1 VDRSDRSRIERSGT
15 GCENDGLMVRIEAVA
30 KGYGEGP
37 TRIEVLRDL
46 DLEVGRGELVAVV
59 GPSGVGKSTLLHLI
73 GLLDRPDHGRLELD
87 GRDVDALSDT
97 DRAHVRNRLIG
108 FVFQHHH
115 LLDELDARD
124 NVALPLRIAGRGAGE
139 ARQRADILLERVGLA
154 GRAGHF
160 PDQLSG
166 GEQQRVA
173 VARALAMQPRLLLA
187 DEPTGNL
194 DAANSETLFA
204 MVRELHLLE
213 GLTSIIVT
221 HNDEMACRCDRI
233 FRLAPAETTAGT
245 GNPDTVSPGYV

>member
-1 VDRSDRSRIERSGT
+1 
-15 GCENDGLMVRIEAVA
+15 MVRLVSVA

-37 TRIEVLRDL
+37 TRVEVLRDL
-46 DLEVGRGELVAVV
+46 DLEVGCGELLAVV
-59 GPSGVGKSTLLHLI
+59 GPSGVGKSTLLHI
-73 GLLDRPDHGRLELD
+73 VGLLDRPDQGSLELD
-87 GRDVDALSDT
+87 GRDTCGLDDT
-97 DRAHVRNRLIG
+97 ERAHLRNRLIG

-139 ARQRADILLERVGLA
+139 AHRRADELLERVGLA
-154 GRAGHF
+154 GRADHF

-194 DAANSETLFA
+194 DAASSRTLFA

-221 HNDEMACRCDRI
+221 HNDEMARRCDRT
-233 FRLAPAETTAGT
+233 FRLAPAEPRLGAVGLGVAGR
-245 GNPDTVSPGYV
+245 GRQGAGTVSPGNV